1 MGYDILGGNMKKFR
15 SRLIEMLL
23 RHDKMVAVPESWQTE
38 YVKLAGDKVR
48 NGQTIAEL
56 IKEYNSLLEDYLKKC
71 TIKELKGMIK
81 DAGVENITADS
92 DKDALVI
99 VALNEYKM
107 KKEK

>member
-1 MGYDILGGNMKKFR
+1 MKKFR
-15 SRLIEMLL
+15 TWLVEKLL
-23 RHDKMVAVPESWQTE
+23 NHDGMIAVPTEWQTE

-56 IKEYNSLLEDYLKKC
+56 IKEYNKLLEDYLNKC
-71 TIKELKGMIK
+71 NMKELKAMIK
-81 DAGVENITADS
+81 DAGVTNITADS

>member
-1 MGYDILGGNMKKFR
+1 MRKFR
-15 SRLIEMLL
+15 TWLVEKMLS
-23 RHDKMVAVPESWQTE
+23 HDGMIAVPAEWQKE

-56 IKEYNSLLEDYLKKC
+56 MREYNELLEDYLNKC
-71 TIKELKGMIK
+71 NMKELKGMIK
-81 DAGVENITADS
+81 DAGIDNITADS
-92 DKDALVI
+92 DKDALVR